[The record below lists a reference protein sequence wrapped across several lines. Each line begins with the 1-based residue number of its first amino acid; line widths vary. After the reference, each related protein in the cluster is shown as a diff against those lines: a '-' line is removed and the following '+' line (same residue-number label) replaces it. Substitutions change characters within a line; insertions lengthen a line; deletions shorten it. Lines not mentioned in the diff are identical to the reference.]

1 MHYIKWFAIIALFV
15 ACKKEALPE
24 DETPRSLKNGLLV
37 LNEGLFQQNNSALTW
52 IDLEDNSTTSSL
64 FLNINNRP
72 LGDTGND
79 LKRYGGKVYVVMN
92 GSSKVEVMN
101 AYTLESIKQVSLTY
115 SQQGQ
120 QPRSIAFSGS
130 KAYISSYDGFVNIL
144 DTTSLVITDRIAVGN
159 NPEGL
164 TTHGNYLYVANSGG
178 LNFPN
183 VDSTVYQINLNTKE
197 VENSFHVGANPGQ
210 VESDSQ
216 GNIYVVKRG
225 NYGNDPSELVYIN
238 TGSNTVTQ
246 LDVPATSLHKKGELL
261 YISYLDYNTQ
271 QSSLALYDL
280 SNQTLVNNSLIAAGS
295 IQTLYG
301 IYAFENGDFMCFDAQ
316 GFTNSGY
323 LKRFNSSGNL
333 LNSISAGLNPN
344 KLIHYE

>member
-1 MHYIKWFAIIALFV
+1 MHYIKWIVTVALLV
-15 ACKKEALPE
+15 SCKKETLPE
-24 DETPRSLKNGLLV
+24 EETPNTFKNGLLV
-37 LNEGLFQQNNSALTW
+37 LNEGLFQQNNSTLTW
-52 IDLEDNSTTSSL
+52 IDLTDNSTTNSL

-92 GSSKVEVMN
+92 GSSTVEVMN

-115 SQQGQ
+115 NQQGQ

-130 KAYISSYDGFVNIL
+130 NAYISSYDGFVNIL
-144 DTTSLVITDRIAVGN
+144 DTASLTITERIAVGN

-164 TTHGNYLYVANSGG
+164 TAYDNYLYVANSGG

-183 VDSTVYQINLNTKE
+183 VDSTVYQINLNTNE
-197 VENSFHVGANPGQ
+197 VENSFHVGENPGQ
-210 VESDSQ
+210 VESDNQ

-238 TGSNTVTQ
+238 TSSNTVTN
-246 LDVPATSLHKKGELL
+246 LGIDATSLHKKGDLL
-261 YISYLDYNTQ
+261 YISYYDYNTQ
-271 QSSLALYDL
+271 QSNVSLYDL
-280 SNQTLVNNSLIAAGS
+280 SSQTLVNESLITAGS
-295 IQTLYG
+295 VQTLYG
-301 IYAFENGDFMCFDAQ
+301 IHAFYNGDFICFDAQ

-323 LKRFNSSGNL
+323 VKLFNSSGNIL
-333 LNSISAGLNPN
+333 QNFSVGLNPN
-344 KLIHYE
+344 KLIYYE